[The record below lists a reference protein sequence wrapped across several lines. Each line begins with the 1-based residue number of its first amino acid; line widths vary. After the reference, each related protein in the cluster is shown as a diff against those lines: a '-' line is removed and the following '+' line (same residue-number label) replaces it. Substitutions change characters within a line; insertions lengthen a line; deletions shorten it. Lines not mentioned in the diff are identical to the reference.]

1 LRDGLRRYFKD
12 YRRWRNAM
20 QRLNKWLMAGL
31 LLIASYFLWSFFVS
45 SRYQALCQ
53 LVYWDSTTSQ
63 IRSCDELRT
72 QLETAK

>member
-1 LRDGLRRYFKD
+1 
-12 YRRWRNAM
+12 M